1 GVHRLGNRAES
12 LAAPASLM
20 IEPGQKAEIVGQA
33 ESGYGVAQV
42 LNTAEYRSDPL
53 LEIALL
59 GRHPAEQDGGP
70 GAVVGELVLGADSHG
85 RIGVIADFG
94 RFPSKLMEHRRI
106 DERHGETERMVELSR
121 DPDRLLTDAQSPIR
135 IAEMPV
141 DMGCKGA
148 FDDLH
153 VDATRESPGGIAHDL
168 DL

>member
-1 GVHRLGNRAES
+1 
-12 LAAPASLM
+12 M
-20 IEPGQKAEIVGQA
+20 
-33 ESGYGVAQV
+33 
-42 LNTAEYRSDPL
+42 
-53 LEIALL
+53 L
-59 GRHPAEQDGGP
+59 GRRPAEQDGGP

-85 RIGVIADFG
+85 RIGEIANFG
-94 RFPSKLMEHRRI
+94 GFPSKLMEHCSI

-121 DPDRLLTDAQSPIR
+121 DPDRLLTDAHSPIR
-135 IAEMPV
+135 IAEVPV